1 MTLEK
6 WVLNGLKRVL
16 KKYDSQKI
24 YRVYIKKQKKVIQIK
39 NLCIFDNYKI
49 KAIIKLLDYDN
60 STPTFQEIFWK
71 VIMYLQRL
79 KN

>member
-6 WVLNGLKRVL
+6 WILNRLKRVL
-16 KKYDSQKI
+16 KKYDSQEI

-49 KAIIKLLDYDN
+49 KAIIKLFDYDN
-60 STPTFQEIFWK
+60 STPTFQEIF
-71 VIMYLQRL
+71 
-79 KN
+79 